1 MQLGNFNIDTTVI
14 VTTIHIIAALIAG
27 LLSTALTAG
36 WFGFKNDVFAF
47 FVAVIILYFVGQL
60 AQKLAGDEI
69 SGFSQWLWDGISPF
83 FFTWVISY
91 TLFMMYL

>member
-1 MQLGNFNIDTTVI
+1 MDATVK
-14 VTTIHIIAALIAG
+14 VTSIHIVFALIAAFISTV
-27 LLSTALTAG
+27 LSKG
-36 WFGFKNDVFAF
+36 WIGFKNDIAAF
-47 FVAVIILYFVGQL
+47 IVAAIILYFIGQFC
-60 AQKLAGDEI
+60 QKMAGEEI

>member
-1 MQLGNFNIDTTVI
+1 MDTTI
-14 VTTIHIIAALIAG
+14 KVTGIHIIFALIAG
-27 LLSTALTAG
+27 LISAALSLG

-47 FVAVIILYFVGQL
+47 FVAAIILYFVGQF
-60 AQKLAGDEI
+60 AQKMAGEEI

-91 TLFMMYL
+91 TLFVMYL